1 VSAPASSGGRDG
13 RAILP
18 VFDVVAHDRAIASE
32 ITAAV
37 TRVLASGR
45 FVLGSEGE
53 LFETEFAAWLGG
65 GFVVG
70 VGSGTDALR
79 LALIAGGV
87 GHGDGVLTVP
97 NTAVPT
103 ASAISAAGATPQ
115 FVDIDPDT
123 GLIDAERIERA
134 LRPNTRALVPVHLHG
149 RAVAM
154 APVLEVARRHGLVV
168 VEDAAQAHGARCD
181 GLPAGTLGD
190 FGCFSF
196 YPSKN
201 LGAYGDAGAIWTADR
216 DVAEQ
221 LRRLR
226 NYGQTDRYVHETI
239 GMNSRLDEVQ
249 AAILRA
255 KLPHVTAWNRR
266 RAQLAAVYRE
276 RLAPLAPL
284 GLRLP
289 APAPAGAHVHHLF
302 AVRVA
307 GRAALRERL
316 EARGIQTQIH
326 YPIPIH
332 EQAAYR
338 YLGSKHGDFPHAE
351 AWCAQTLSLPFSPA
365 LEEDD
370 LARVAAAL
378 AEEIAAP
385 PREH

>member
-1 VSAPASSGGRDG
+1 VSARASSDDRTG
-13 RAILP
+13 RAALP
-18 VFDVVAHDRAIASE
+18 VFDVCAHDQVIASE
-32 ITAAV
+32 IVSAV
-37 TRVLASGR
+37 MRVLTSGR
-45 FVLGSEGE
+45 FVLGREGE
-53 LFETEFAAWLGG
+53 GFEEEFAAWLGG

-103 ASAISAAGATPQ
+103 ASAISATGATPQ

-123 GLIDAERIERA
+123 GLIDPERIERA

-149 RAVAM
+149 RAVPM
-154 APVLEVARRHGLVV
+154 APVLAIARRHGLLV

-181 GLPAGTLGD
+181 GRPAGTLGD
-190 FGCFSF
+190 LGCFSF

-216 DVAEQ
+216 ATAEQ

-239 GMNSRLDEVQ
+239 GVNSRLDEVQ
-249 AAILRA
+249 AAILRV
-255 KLPHVTAWNRR
+255 KLPHLEAWNRR
-266 RAQLAAVYRE
+266 RAHLAAVYRE
-276 RLAPLAPL
+276 RLAPLAL
-284 GLRLP
+284 DLP
-289 APAPAGAHVHHLF
+289 APAPAGAHVHHLY

-307 GRAALRERL
+307 GRETVRAGL
-316 EARGIQTQIH
+316 EARGVQTQIH

-332 EQAAYR
+332 VQAAYR
-338 YLGSKHGDFPHAE
+338 YLGGARGDFPQAE

-365 LEEDD
+365 LEEGD
-370 LARVAAAL
+370 LARVAQAL
-378 AEEIAAP
+378 AETLAER
-385 PREH
+385 PRKD

>member
-1 VSAPASSGGRDG
+1 VSAPTSSGGWIG
-13 RAILP
+13 RAPLP
-18 VFDVVAHDRAIASE
+18 VFDVCAHDQVIASD

-45 FVLGSEGE
+45 FILGREGE
-53 LFETEFAAWLGG
+53 LFEEEFATWLGG

-103 ASAISAAGATPQ
+103 ASAISATGATPQ

-123 GLIDAERIERA
+123 GLIDPERIERA

-149 RAVAM
+149 RAVPM
-154 APVLEVARRHGLVV
+154 APVLAIARRHGLLV
-168 VEDAAQAHGARCD
+168 VEDAAQAHGALCD
-181 GLPAGTLGD
+181 GRPAGTLGN

-216 DVAEQ
+216 AAAEQ

-255 KLPHVTAWNRR
+255 KLPHLEAWNRR
-266 RAQLAAVYRE
+266 RAQLAAVYRA
-276 RLAPLAPL
+276 RLAPLA
-284 GLRLP
+284 LRLP

-307 GRAALRERL
+307 GRATLRERL

-338 YLGSKHGDFPHAE
+338 YLGGRRGDYPHAE
-351 AWCAQTLSLPFSPA
+351 AWCEQTLSLPFSPA
-365 LEEDD
+365 LAEAD
-370 LARVAAAL
+370 LARVAEAL
-378 AEEIAAP
+378 AEALAAQ
-385 PREH
+385 PRED